1 MCMGCMSNAEFVVA
15 GGALG
20 VGGLR
25 IGLRALLP
33 TTPPFLRKVSDD
45 EAAAFV
51 AALQPAR
58 YDERSSTESV
68 DA

>member
-20 VGGLR
+20 VGGVRL
-25 IGLRALLP
+25 GLRALLP
-33 TTPPFLRKVSDD
+33 STPSFLRKGSDD
-45 EAAAFV
+45 VAAAFV
-51 AALQPAR
+51 ATRQPAR
-58 YDERSSTESV
+58 YDERSSAASV